1 MTQTWTEEDTAQAQQ
16 TCSLLLKDLRL
27 KAFVA
32 LDPYVQLE
40 RLEISGSLLKAP
52 YADMASKRQLVAF
65 LLDLTCSKEV
75 PIAAYTLAQKII
87 DDWNIPPF

>member
-40 RLEISGSLLKAP
+40 RLEIAGSLLKLP
-52 YADMASKRQLVAF
+52 YADMTSKRQIVVF
-65 LLDLTCSKEV
+65 LEDLIYSGQV
-75 PIAAYTLAQKII
+75 SVLANALAQKIVEE
-87 DDWNIPPF
+87 WNIPPF